1 MRIIDKTST
10 ERSSNGS
17 LSNPKVKG
25 ITKVTDATITLDWIA
40 PSVNYL
46 HVVVGSRVVVG
57 DASVVGPFVF
67 FDHQCGYYRF
77 ISDAHITAPYN
88 KIPYRRLAVQQYPY
102 SIAREYE
109 AVNHLDLFKKSAEL
123 VDSHFRDPLGKHL
136 KYTFGLEYETSMGV
150 IPEELCFRDG
160 LIPLRDG
167 SITGNEY
174 TSMVLSGEQGL
185 GMVKQEV
192 NTLRKYTI
200 FNQDCALH
208 IHMGGFPLERKA
220 LFILYQVVWLL
231 EYRYYD
237 NLIPKDSFNTAKYKG
252 SGKDYCKRL
261 PENNDF
267 NSIFK
272 YFTTLNYFGSLTQPH
287 PADPQRDRKWQIN
300 GRYYA
305 LNLINMFCYK
315 GPKTI
320 EFRFLRPSFN
330 FRKIR
335 FWIAVFNAI
344 LVFCEKY
351 ASKEAKTA
359 EIDLFSK
366 IRSDLSVSVV
376 GILNA
381 VYGNDPSLL
390 ESLMCDYYTVGNIT
404 ATQQSNKD
412 YFGRDAFIDDFYFP
426 LEG

>member
-1 MRIIDKTST
+1 MRIVDKTGSD
-10 ERSSNGS
+10 RSSNGS
-17 LSNPKVKG
+17 LTNPKIKG
-25 ITKVTDATITLDWIA
+25 IVKVTDATITLDWIE
-40 PSVNYL
+40 PSVSYL
-46 HVVVGSRVVVG
+46 HVAVGSRIVVG
-57 DASVVGPFVF
+57 EEKLLKPLVF
-67 FDHQCGYYRF
+67 FDNNCGFYRF
-77 ISDAHITAPYN
+77 KADGPASPCSMVPY
-88 KIPYRRLAVQQYPY
+88 KRLGVQQYPY

-109 AVNHLDLFKKSAEL
+109 AVNHLDLFKKSIEL
-123 VDSHFRDPLGKHL
+123 IDPEWKDPLGKHL

-174 TSMVLSGEQGL
+174 TSTVLSGEEGL

-192 NTLRKYTI
+192 ATLKKYTI

-208 IHMGGFPLERKA
+208 VHMGGYPLDRKA
-220 LFILYQVVWLL
+220 LFVLYQIVWML
-231 EYRYYD
+231 ERQLY
-237 NLIPKDSFNTAKYKG
+237 NGLIPRDSFNTAKYKG
-252 SGKDYCKRL
+252 SGKDYCKKL

-272 YFTTLNYFGSLTQPH
+272 YFTTLNYFGSFTQPH
-287 PADPQRDRKWQIN
+287 PSDPQRDRKWQIS

-344 LVFCEKY
+344 LIYSEKY
-351 ASKEAKTA
+351 AIREAKTP
-359 EIDLFSK
+359 EVDIYSK
-366 IRSDLSVSVV
+366 IRESMCISVSE
-376 GILNA
+376 ILA
-381 VYGNDPSLL
+381 SVYGKDPSLL
-390 ESLMCDYYTVGNIT
+390 ESLMIDYYNVLNIVM
-404 ATQQSNKD
+404 TQQNNKD
-412 YFGRDAFIDDFYFP
+412 YFGRDAFIDDFYFSS
-426 LEG
+426 EG